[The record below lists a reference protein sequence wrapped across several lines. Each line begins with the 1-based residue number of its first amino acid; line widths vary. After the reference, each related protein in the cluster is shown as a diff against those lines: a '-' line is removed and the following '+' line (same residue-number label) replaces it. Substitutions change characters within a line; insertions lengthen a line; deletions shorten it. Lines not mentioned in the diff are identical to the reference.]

1 MIDADQLRAARALL
15 NWKTTDLAEKSGVSV
30 NTINKNENGIVFGRR
45 ETMELLQ
52 KTLED
57 AGIEFLPGSGVR
69 KKSRVVVTYEG
80 SEANKLLVEDI
91 YNTLQS
97 TGGEM
102 LVAHVDEGDSIKN
115 LEIDWLSEQI
125 RKRKEAGITHRLLV
139 RADDPNLIPP
149 LDNYRC
155 IPKAYFSPYP
165 LYIYGSK
172 LALVS
177 WEPSPRVVIVEDARF
192 AESAKKLFDFVWLH
206 ADPISQRKA

>member
-1 MIDADQLRAARALL
+1 MIDVAQLRAARALL
-15 NWKTTDLAEKSGVSV
+15 NWKISDLTEKAGVLI
-30 NTINKNENGIVFGRR
+30 NTISSIEREKTQPRR
-45 ETMELLQ
+45 DTMEKIQ
-52 KTLED
+52 KAFED
-57 AGIEFLPGSGVR
+57 AGVEFMPDSGVR
-69 KKSRVVVTYEG
+69 LKNRVVITHEG

-115 LEIDWLSEQI
+115 LDINWLTEQI

-149 LDNYRC
+149 LDSYRC
-155 IPKAYFSPYP
+155 VPKAYFSPYP

-177 WEPSPRVVIVEDARF
+177 WEPSPRVVIVDDARF
-192 AESAKKLFDFVWLH
+192 AESARKLFDFVWIH
-206 ADPISQRKA
+206 ADPISQRKV